1 MRRASGLATLALA
14 VGMLV
19 SAPLRAQEAPAAVPG
34 SAAVL
39 LLDQDRLFLES
50 RFGQAV
56 LARHRQAVEALQA
69 ENRRIEAAL
78 EAEERDLTERRPKLP
93 AAEFSRLA
101 ADFDDKAEGIRKAQG
116 AKSDDIKARL
126 DAEQR
131 TFAQTVRPV
140 LEAMVRNMGAFVVLD
155 ARMAIFS
162 LPGTDI
168 TDRAI
173 AEIDTVLGEGPKTED
188 AAAAPSPTPPAAPAD
203 AP

>member
-1 MRRASGLATLALA
+1 MRRAAGLASLALA
-14 VGMLV
+14 VALALTGP
-19 SAPLRAQEAPAAVPG
+19 ARAQEAVTPDTV
-34 SAAVL
+34 AVL
-39 LLDQDRLFLES
+39 VLDQDRLFLES

-56 LARHRQAVEALQA
+56 LSRHKQAVEALQA

-78 EAEERDLTERRPKLP
+78 EAEERELTERRSTLP

-140 LEAMVRNMGAFVVLD
+140 LEAMVRRMGAFVVLD
-155 ARMAIFS
+155 ARLAIFS
-162 LPGTDI
+162 VPGTDI

-173 AEIDTVLGEGPKTED
+173 AEIDTVLGDGPKAAESGT
-188 AAAAPSPTPPAAPAD
+188 AAAPAPAPAA

>member
-1 MRRASGLATLALA
+1 MRRAAGLASLALA
-14 VGMLV
+14 VALAMTGP
-19 SAPLRAQEAPAAVPG
+19 ARAQEAATPDTV
-34 SAAVL
+34 AVL
-39 LLDQDRLFLES
+39 VLDQDRLFLES

-56 LARHRQAVEALQA
+56 LSRHKQAVEALQA

-78 EAEERDLTERRPKLP
+78 EAEERELTERRSTLP

-140 LEAMVRNMGAFVVLD
+140 LEAMVRRMGAFVVLD
-155 ARMAIFS
+155 ARLAIFS
-162 LPGTDI
+162 VPGTDI

-173 AEIDTVLGEGPKTED
+173 AEIDTVLGDGPKAAESGT
-188 AAAAPSPTPPAAPAD
+188 AAAPAPAPAATP
-203 AP
+203 

>member
-1 MRRASGLATLALA
+1 MRRAAGLASLALA
-14 VGMLV
+14 VALALTGP
-19 SAPLRAQEAPAAVPG
+19 ARAQEAATPDTV
-34 SAAVL
+34 AVL
-39 LLDQDRLFLES
+39 VLDQDRLFLES

-56 LARHRQAVEALQA
+56 LSRHKQAVEALQA

-78 EAEERDLTERRPKLP
+78 EAEERELTERRSTLP

-140 LEAMVRNMGAFVVLD
+140 LEAMVRRMGAFVVLD
-155 ARMAIFS
+155 ARLAIFS
-162 LPGTDI
+162 VPGTDI

-173 AEIDTVLGEGPKTED
+173 AEIDTVLGDGPKAAESGT
-188 AAAAPSPTPPAAPAD
+188 AAAPAPAPAATP
-203 AP
+203 